1 MSKNPEKL
9 LQITKKRKRQDIVKC
24 GKTKKTNSDIDFIVG
39 EHEPTT
45 EKVTR
50 RHKRIIKLKSSNKA
64 KQRRKE
70 LRSIKKHWTD
80 KTEEQE
86 GKTYEAGALLCVIV
100 VFFDTKNVILY
111 MVIFFRIY

>member
-1 MSKNPEKL
+1 MLEFNDGKSGINKVMEKAGLKVGACQSAMS
-9 LQITKKRKRQDIVKC
+9 
-24 GKTKKTNSDIDFIVG
+24 
-39 EHEPTT
+39 

-80 KTEEQE
+80 KNDEQE
-86 GKTYEAGALLCVIV
+86 GKTYEAGA
-100 VFFDTKNVILY
+100 F
-111 MVIFFRIY
+111 